1 MGMVMA
7 VVLGED
13 GLGTGRYNDIAAH
26 VAPVAKSILFGSDLW
41 MRCREK
47 ESY

>member
-1 MGMVMA
+1 MVMAIA

-13 GLGTGRYNDIAAH
+13 GLGTGRCIDIAAH
-26 VAPVAKSILFGSDLW
+26 VAPVATSILQGSGLW